1 MRNFL
6 QIAQGVDVGPL
17 MATLAAH
24 PELWGQHPWRQFEGS
39 PHAEVEDILLRFQ
52 AVGQSPNAMAAAQS
66 DPITVPYGGWMAIPQ
81 ARLICLGLM
90 RGVEGVQ
97 LGRVMITRLAPGK
110 SITPHTDAGIY
121 AAMFQRYHLA
131 LQAGPGNVTF
141 SGQEQITMAPGQVWW
156 INNRESHGVVNNSE
170 VDRLVM
176 ITDVRV
182 D

>member
-6 QIAQGVDVGPL
+6 KIAEGVDGGPL
-17 MATLAAH
+17 MATLATH
-24 PELWGQHPWRQFEGS
+24 PELWNQMPLRKFEGS
-39 PHAEVEDILLRFQ
+39 PHIDVDDILLRFQ
-52 AVGQSPNAMAAAQS
+52 ALGEGVGPQQVQA
-66 DPITVPYGGWMAIPQ
+66 DPVTIPYGGWIAIPQ

-110 SITPHTDAGIY
+110 SISPHVDEGPY

-131 LQAGPGNVTF
+131 LQCGPGNVTF
-141 SGQEQITMAPGQVWW
+141 SGQEQISMATGQVWW
-156 INNRESHGVVNNSE
+156 VNNREPHGVVNNSE
-170 VDRLVM
+170 MDRVVM
-176 ITDVRV
+176 ITDVRI

>member
-24 PELWGQHPWRQFEGS
+24 PELWNKDLLRKFPGS
-39 PHAEVEDILLRFQ
+39 PHEEVDDILLRFQ
-52 AVGQSPNAMAAAQS
+52 ELGPDPTSVQS
-66 DPITVPYGGWMAIPQ
+66 DPITIPYPGWMALPQ
-81 ARLICLGLM
+81 ARLLCLGLM

-110 SITPHTDAGIY
+110 QVPAHKDEGLVAR
-121 AAMFQRYHLA
+121 MFQRYHLA
-131 LQAGPGNVTF
+131 MQCGPGNVTF
-141 SGQEQITMAPGQVWW
+141 SGDEQIGMKTGEVWW
-156 INNRESHGVVNNSE
+156 IDNRETHGVVNNSE
-170 VDRLVM
+170 LDRLVM
-176 ITDVRV
+176 IVDVRV